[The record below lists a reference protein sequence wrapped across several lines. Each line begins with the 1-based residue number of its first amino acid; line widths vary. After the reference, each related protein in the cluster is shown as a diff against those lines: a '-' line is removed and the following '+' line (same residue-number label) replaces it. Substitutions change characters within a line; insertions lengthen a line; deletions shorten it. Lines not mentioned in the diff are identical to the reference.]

1 MIYNVAGNVMY
12 CRKCKLWK
20 MYCLEMYAHWRLE

>member
-20 MYCLEMYAHWRLE
+20 MYCLEM

>member
-20 MYCLEMYAHWRLE
+20 MYWLEM